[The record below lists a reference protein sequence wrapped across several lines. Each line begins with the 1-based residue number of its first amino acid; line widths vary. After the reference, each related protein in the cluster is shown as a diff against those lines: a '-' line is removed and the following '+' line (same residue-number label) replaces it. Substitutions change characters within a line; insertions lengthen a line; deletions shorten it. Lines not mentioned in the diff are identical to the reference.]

1 MFVIWEA
8 FTHHQMAQ
16 TQNYAILMKVN
27 LLTIKNTEPQ
37 SGQDQGLIREDR
49 ETNHVE
55 LYFS

>member
-1 MFVIWEA
+1 MFVTWEA

-16 TQNYAILMKVN
+16 TQNYAILMKEN
-27 LLTIKNTEPQ
+27 LLTIKNTKPQ
-37 SGQDQGLIREDR
+37 SGQGLIREDR